1 MLLHQAASEIMGPDR
16 EHPYGFFN
24 LDFSFASYI
33 EEQTQK
39 EFEESCVNEETEP
52 LCDLSSE

>member
-1 MLLHQAASEIMGPDR
+1 MGPDR

-33 EEQTQK
+33 KEQTQK
-39 EFEESCVNEETEP
+39 EFEESCVNDETEP